1 MTKAQML
8 NQIDYQTILKM
19 MLPPDAIKKVQHDV
33 DVFMNGKHKLPVG
46 VLNAILVRTIQSTGD
61 KLFNGA
67 YLRKVTETF
76 KAEKIRTV
84 NTAIEHIERNH
95 DHARALDKKQRTSV
109 GEPDWM
115 DSYIKDLATLQG

>member
-19 MLPPDAIKKVQHDV
+19 MLPPDAINQVKHDV
-33 DVFMNGKHKLPVG
+33 EVFMNGKHKLPVG

-67 YLRKVTETF
+67 YLRKVAETF
-76 KAEKIRTV
+76 KDEKIRTV

-95 DHARALDKKQRTSV
+95 DYSRSLDKKQRASV
-109 GEPDWM
+109 GEPTWM
-115 DSYIKDLATLQG
+115 DNYIKDLALLEG